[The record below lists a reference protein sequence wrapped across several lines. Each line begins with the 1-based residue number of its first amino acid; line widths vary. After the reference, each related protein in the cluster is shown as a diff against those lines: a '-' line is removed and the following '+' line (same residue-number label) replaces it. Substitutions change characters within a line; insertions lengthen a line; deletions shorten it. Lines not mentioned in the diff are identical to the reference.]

1 MSGTSM
7 ACPHA
12 AGVLALMKSHKSNQ
26 LYAEAKRALEGS
38 SNQSAPVGTGQTCG
52 GVTDREWPNN
62 SFGHG
67 RIDSV
72 AALAAVSG

>member
-12 AGVLALMKSHKSNQ
+12 AGVLALMKSHTAS
-26 LYAEAKRALEGS
+26 LTYAQAKEKLQTS
-38 SNQSAPVGTGQTCG
+38 SNKTAPVGSGQTCG
-52 GVTDREWPNN
+52 GVSDGVFPNN

-67 RIDSV
+67 RIDAV
-72 AALAAVSG
+72 AALA